1 MRRLA
6 IAFAAFSLA
15 VASSQSSAEEPKP
28 QSDSATPA
36 ADHFS
41 VKPAVVAA
49 LLAAQQ
55 RHDEWLASQDQ
66 PSGPTALVKASWYVS
81 VHVTKSGDYLVSYGP
96 PSHSHRGG
104 GVEYLVAPDTFE
116 VKKQSFTR

>member
-1 MRRLA
+1 MRLLT
-6 IAFAAFSLA
+6 IALAAFLITHSDWQA
-15 VASSQSSAEEPKP
+15 SAEEPEP
-28 QSDSATPA
+28 AGTEPVA

-41 VKPAVVAA
+41 AKPAVVAA

-55 RHDEWLASQDQ
+55 RHDEWLASQDR
-66 PSGPTALVKASWYVS
+66 PNGPAALISASWYVS

-96 PSHSHRGG
+96 PTHWHRGG
-104 GVEYLVAPDTFE
+104 GVEYLISPKTFE